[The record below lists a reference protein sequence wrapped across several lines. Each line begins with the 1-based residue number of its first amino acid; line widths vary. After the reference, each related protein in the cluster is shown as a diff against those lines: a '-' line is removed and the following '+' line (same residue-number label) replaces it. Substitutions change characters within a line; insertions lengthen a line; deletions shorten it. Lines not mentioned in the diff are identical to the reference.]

1 MMGMMVAMA
10 ACTSDDEVTASS
22 GEGTDNLP
30 LRVVITGGN
39 VGAEGGNTTS
49 TSTGTLL
56 PAGAKMKLYEWAGS
70 ATFTEGSKT
79 ANGGYEMLST
89 GVLQEPATPMKW
101 LAANTDHHFLAVSPS
116 RDITNFSADEFALGS
131 APESFLDLLVWRTG
145 APVQSRNANNEVNS
159 IDVELHHLM
168 AKLVVNFTLNDEL
181 QEQTIQYVKAKN
193 VNYKALINYTKE
205 LTDGTPDY
213 LSMVAP
219 DETVQRTDF
228 PLTIVGNTKTY
239 YQVMVPQ
246 EGVTTIEITMHT
258 TSGDRT
264 YLYTHKDA
272 QGNVADIP
280 LKSGQVTTLNLA
292 LGRTAL
298 TLGDIT
304 VKPWTTTVIADE
316 VPDYDTGYQTSIEDG
331 LTWYNVT
338 TYEGLYS
345 WANAV
350 KINRK
355 ACLRLMNDITLPMR
369 TLFGEPITLD
379 SNGIPNGSNWAPVGD
394 ENYSFIGKVD
404 GQGHSI
410 GNMLIKRRSSS
421 AGFFGTVGDG
431 GTTETLIQGLHL
443 KDVAICVYGN
453 GKVGALASI
462 ADGVTFENCS
472 AAGKTFW
479 DEYMYSTW
487 GGLVGFTLSE
497 TKMIACWNEVSIAL
511 TGYNWVL
518 RCGGLV
524 GCDGYSID
532 APSTLTLIG
541 CYNCGDLSAVNGSG
555 SYVGGLIGYVDTNST
570 GTLYSCYNSG
580 ALSTASSTG
589 FICGSLVGTVH
600 GLCSSLKSYYANIGR
615 GSSGSGTIGGDNGIA
630 TDDLTSATIVNEM
643 NSSLDYLYNNGATS
657 KRYNYYVNTD
667 EATKAVKP
675 LLIKEVTE

>member
-10 ACTSDDEVTASS
+10 ACTSDDEVTAPS

-49 TSTGTLL
+49 TTTGTRL
-56 PAGAKMKLYEWAGS
+56 PTGAKMKLYEWAGS
-70 ATFTEGSKT
+70 ATFAEGSKT
-79 ANGGYEMLST
+79 ANGEYEMLST
-89 GVLQEPATPMKW
+89 GGLQEPATPMKW
-101 LAANTDHHFLAVSPS
+101 LAANTNHHFLAVSPS
-116 RDITNFSADEFALGS
+116 RDITDFSADEFLLGS
-131 APESFLDLLVWRTG
+131 APESVLDLLVWRTG

-159 IDVELHHLM
+159 VDVELHHLM

-181 QEQTIQYVKAKN
+181 QGQTIKYVNARN

-205 LTDGTPDY
+205 LADGTPDY
-213 LSMVAP
+213 LSMVEP
-219 DETVQRTDF
+219 DETVQRAECS
-228 PLTIVGNTKTY
+228 LTPEGNTY

-258 TSGDRT
+258 ASGDRT

-272 QGNVADIP
+272 QGNDADIP

-298 TLGDIT
+298 TLGDFT
-304 VKPWTTTVIADE
+304 VEPWTTTVIADE
-316 VPDYDTGYQTSIEDG
+316 VPDYDPGYWTSIENG

-345 WANAV
+345 WANVV

-379 SNGIPNGSNWAPVGD
+379 SNGKPNGSNWAPVGD

-462 ADGVTFENCS
+462 ADSVTFENCS

-487 GGLVGFTLSE
+487 GGLVGRANSA
-497 TKMIACWNEVSIAL
+497 TKMIACWNEVSIAV

-524 GCDGYSID
+524 GCDGYNSE

-541 CYNCGDLSAVNGSG
+541 CYNCGDLSAVNGDG
-555 SYVGGLIGYVDTNST
+555 SYVGGLIGDVNTNST

-580 ALSTASSTG
+580 ALSTASSTS
-589 FICGSLVGTVH
+589 FRCGSLVGAVE
-600 GLCSSLKSYYANIGR
+600 GSCNSWNSSYPDIGR
-615 GSSGSGTIGGDNGIA
+615 GASGSGTIGGAPIA
-630 TDDLTSATIVNEM
+630 PGDLTAPRVVEVM
-643 NSSLDYLYNNGATS
+643 NSGLEDLYNGSVIS

>member
-10 ACTSDDEVTASS
+10 ACTSDDEMTASS

-79 ANGGYEMLST
+79 ANGEYKMLST

-131 APESFLDLLVWRTG
+131 APESILDLLVWRTG

-205 LTDGTPDY
+205 LADGTPDY

-316 VPDYDTGYQTSIEDG
+316 VPDYDPGYRIATENG
-331 LTWYNVT
+331 RTWYNV
-338 TYEGLYS
+338 YSAEGLYAWKRA
-345 WANAV
+345 WAANP
-350 KINRK
+350 KP
-355 ACLRLMNDITLPMR
+355 CLRLLNDITLPNY
-369 TLFGEPITLD
+369 TEDGEKITIT
-379 SNGIPNGSNWAPVGD
+379 NGIPDKSNWVPKMMESGT
-394 ENYSFIGKVD
+394 ID
-404 GQGHSI
+404 GQGHTI
-410 GNMLIKRRSSS
+410 YNMLQRDLDFSGFVEFTPSSVTIKH
-421 AGFFGTVGDG
+421 
-431 GTTETLIQGLHL
+431 LHL
-443 KDVAICVYGN
+443 REMVIVGN
-453 GKVGALASI
+453 
-462 ADGVTFENCS
+462 
-472 AAGKTFW
+472 
-479 DEYMYSTW
+479 
-487 GGLVGFTLSE
+487 
-497 TKMIACWNEVSIAL
+497 
-511 TGYNWVL
+511 
-518 RCGGLV
+518 
-524 GCDGYSID
+524 
-532 APSTLTLIG
+532 
-541 CYNCGDLSAVNGSG
+541 
-555 SYVGGLIGYVDTNST
+555 
-570 GTLYSCYNSG
+570 
-580 ALSTASSTG
+580 SSTG
-589 FICGSLVGTVH
+589 
-600 GLCSSLKSYYANIGR
+600 YA
-615 GSSGSGTIGGDNGIA
+615 
-630 TDDLTSATIVNEM
+630 
-643 NSSLDYLYNNGATS
+643 
-657 KRYNYYVNTD
+657 
-667 EATKAVKP
+667 
-675 LLIKEVTE
+675 

>member
-10 ACTSDDEVTASS
+10 ACTSDDEMTASS

-79 ANGGYEMLST
+79 ANGEYKMLST

-131 APESFLDLLVWRTG
+131 APESILDLLVWRTG

-205 LTDGTPDY
+205 LADGTPDY

-246 EGVTTIEITMHT
+246 EGVTTIEITMQT

-316 VPDYDTGYQTSIEDG
+316 VPDYDPGYRIATENG
-331 LTWYNVT
+331 RTWYNV
-338 TYEGLYS
+338 YSAEGLYAWKRA
-345 WANAV
+345 WAANP
-350 KINRK
+350 NP
-355 ACLRLMNDITLPMR
+355 CLRLLNDITLPNY
-369 TLFGEPITLD
+369 TEDGEKITIT
-379 SNGIPNGSNWAPVGD
+379 NGIPDKSNWVPKMMESGT
-394 ENYSFIGKVD
+394 ID
-404 GQGHSI
+404 GQGHTI
-410 GNMLIKRRSSS
+410 YNMLQRDLDFSGFVEFTPSSVTIKH
-421 AGFFGTVGDG
+421 
-431 GTTETLIQGLHL
+431 LHL
-443 KDVAICVYGN
+443 REMVIVGNSSTGYAGGIAGHVSCRSCIEDCSVGGVLN
-453 GKVGALASI
+453 GKFQKA
-462 ADGVTFENCS
+462 
-472 AAGKTFW
+472 
-479 DEYMYSTW
+479 
-487 GGLVGFTLSE
+487 GGLVGEISQWSQ
-497 TKMIACWNEVSIAL
+497 IVACWNEAEISGEIDYAGGLCGWVSGSSIL
-511 TGYNWVL
+511 GSYNVGNVYGYTGKRV
-518 RCGGLV
+518 GGLV
-524 GCDGYSID
+524 GGADGEFSLD
-532 APSTLTLIG
+532 ACYFHGTLTG
-541 CYNCGDLSAVNGSG
+541 NKG
-555 SYVGGLIGYVDTNST
+555 SYVGLVNDGTTTISNCTSDNQDCDAIYQDNGTCYVIESDPIASFFDST
-570 GTLYSCYNSG
+570 GE
-580 ALSTASSTG
+580 ST
-589 FICGSLVGTVH
+589 
-600 GLCSSLKSYYANIGR
+600 
-615 GSSGSGTIGGDNGIA
+615 
-630 TDDLTSATIVNEM
+630 M
-643 NSSLDYLYNNGATS
+643 NSMNSHLADKMSGKGYKYEYILNANSLS
-657 KRYNYYVNTD
+657 KD
-667 EATKAVKP
+667 KMP
-675 LLIKEVTE
+675 WLLKMVTE